1 MNADGFEHL
10 EEKINKL
17 LSSYDEIKRERSEL
31 KSTLEKKDEELK
43 AVRGELERIETER
56 TEMRTRIGSLLAKLE
71 GIDLSL

>member
-17 LSSYDEIKRERSEL
+17 LSTYDELKKERSEL
-31 KSTLEKKDEELK
+31 KNAVEKKDEELK
-43 AVRGELERIETER
+43 AIRSELERIESER